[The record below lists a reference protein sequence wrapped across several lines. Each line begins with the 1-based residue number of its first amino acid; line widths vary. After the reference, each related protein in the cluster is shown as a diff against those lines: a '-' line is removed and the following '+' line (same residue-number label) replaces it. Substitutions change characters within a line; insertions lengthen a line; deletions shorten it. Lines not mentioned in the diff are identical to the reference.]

1 MPASSPPGTVITI
14 GNFDGVHLGHV
25 ALLARAREL
34 ARELAGP
41 GGRVVAMTFDPHPTA
56 VLRPGTEPLRVEPVS
71 IRRDRLASY
80 ADEVVTL
87 DPRNGMLKLSPRA
100 FISAVVER
108 YRPSA
113 MVEGPDF
120 HFGAKRA
127 GTPAVLESLGREF
140 GFRTVIEH
148 PVELGIP
155 DGTLVRA
162 SSTLIRWFIGHGRVA
177 DAASLLG
184 RPVELRGT
192 VVQGDRRG
200 RTVGFPTANLSLGT
214 DWASVVLPKDGVYAG
229 TAVLPDARRV
239 PAMVNIGTRPT
250 VAGQDHRIE
259 AHLLLGSNASWSPI
273 AGLPEYGWSMR
284 LELRAWLRDQVKFH
298 AFGALVEQLHRDRE
312 RAAVLALT

>member
-1 MPASSPPGTVITI
+1 MPASSSPGTVITI
-14 GNFDGVHLGHV
+14 GNFDGVHLGHA
-25 ALLARAREL
+25 ALLAR

-56 VLRPGTEPLRVEPVS
+56 VLRPGTEPLRVEPIA
-71 IRRDRLASY
+71 IRRERLA
-80 ADEVVTL
+80 AHANEVVTL

-108 YRPSA
+108 YRPTA

-127 GTPAVLESLGREF
+127 GTPAVLEELGREL
-140 GFRTVIEH
+140 GFRTVIEN
-148 PVELGIP
+148 PVEVGLP

-162 SSTLIRWFIGHGRVA
+162 SSTLVRWFIGHGRVA

-192 VVQGDRRG
+192 IVQGDRRG
-200 RTVGFPTANLSLGT
+200 RSVGFPTANLSLGSE
-214 DWASVVLPKDGVYAG
+214 WISVVLPKDGVYAG
-229 TAVLPDARRV
+229 TATLPDGRRL
-239 PAMVNIGTRPT
+239 PAMANLGTRPT
-250 VAGQDHRIE
+250 VSGVDHRIE
-259 AHLLLGSNASWSPI
+259 AHLLLPSSGVWSPI
-273 AGLPEYGWSMR
+273 AGLPEYGWPMR

-298 AFGALVEQLHRDRE
+298 AFSALVDQLHRDRD
-312 RAAVLALT
+312 RASTLALT